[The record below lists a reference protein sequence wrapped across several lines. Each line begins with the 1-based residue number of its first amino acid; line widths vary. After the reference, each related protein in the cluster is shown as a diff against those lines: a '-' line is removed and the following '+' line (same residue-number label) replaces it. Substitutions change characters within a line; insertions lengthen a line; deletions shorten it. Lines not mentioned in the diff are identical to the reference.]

1 MRNRDVAGGLDKR
14 QMSVGIFFGHYLDYI
29 HRIIGRYYPLRVLA
43 LYPVYLVACY
53 FMGLLFHVGGHD
65 LGALAPLSQL
75 PARLGAAVVL
85 LAGMPVLV
93 GASLLRMILPASE
106 TGKVRA
112 ARLTEPSSHSP
123 SPVTDDTSSLMSP

>member
-1 MRNRDVAGGLDKR
+1 MAVGLDKR
-14 QMSVGIFFGHYLDYI
+14 QMSVGVFFGHYLDYI

-43 LYPVYLVACY
+43 LYTVYLVTCY
-53 FMGLLFHVGGHD
+53 FMSVVTIWAH
-65 LGALAPLSQL
+65 SRRYRNL

-85 LAGMPVLV
+85 LAGMPLLV
-93 GASLLRMILPASE
+93 GAALLRIILPASE

-112 ARLTEPSSHSP
+112 ARLPEPSS